1 MHGAKIDDDKM
12 MSDIE
17 REESTLA
24 RSFVHLTINQ
34 TEREL
39 IGNIIEIEHL
49 LHQISSFNH

>member
-24 RSFVHLTINQ
+24 RSLA
-34 TEREL
+34 RL
-39 IGNIIEIEHL
+39 IIRKEI
-49 LHQISSFNH
+49 